1 MALLAVGVAVAVAAA
16 VVVVGMNSGGGES
29 AGAAGDPAT
38 GSLPSGHPSAVADPD
53 TTGSDADSD
62 TDTTGGTTI
71 AKLERR
77 RAKNPSD
84 IAVLLDLGNAY
95 FMDQH
100 LAQAERVYHDAL
112 AQEPGNATAQVGLA
126 LVWHAQ
132 GDSKRAET
140 ALTSVLAAHP
150 DDQDAHYSLAI
161 VYFSA
166 GRIAEAKTQWEAAAR
181 IDPTSTT
188 GRRSQSFVDLL
199 ENQQSSSPEAN

>member
-1 MALLAVGVAVAVAAA
+1 MALFAVGVAVAVAAA

-38 GSLPSGHPSAVADPD
+38 GSLPSGHPSIVADAD
-53 TTGSDADSD
+53 TTGAD
-62 TDTTGGTTI
+62 TDGDTDAVSGTTI
-71 AKLERR
+71 AKLEGR

-84 IAVLLDLGNAY
+84 VAVLLDLGNAY
-95 FMDQH
+95 FMSQH
-100 LAQAERVYHDAL
+100 LTQAERVYDEAL
-112 AQEPGNATAQVGLA
+112 ALEPGNAAAQVGRA

-140 ALTSVLAAHP
+140 ALRSVLEAHP
-150 DDQDAHYSLAI
+150 DNQDAHYSLAI
-161 VYFSA
+161 VYFSS
-166 GRIAEAKTQWEAAAR
+166 GRIAEAKTQWQAAAI

-199 ENQQSSSPEAN
+199 KNQQSSSPAAH